1 MPYLLKRMVQ
11 LCYLQKKHS
20 FVEAHP
26 PRRVIDELRPV
37 SGSASDANRHAQLFL
52 LKQLLAHLDIS
63 LCEWT

>member
-1 MPYLLKRMVQ
+1 
-11 LCYLQKKHS
+11 LQKKHS

-37 SGSASDANRHAQLFL
+37 SGSASDANRHAQIFL